1 MSIGFLAGRR
11 NATGLFAGIGILA
24 LFWLGRYW
32 RTTVPIL
39 LLVSCTDGFLK
50 HLISS
55 SALLILKDALV
66 VAIIIGMVVDL
77 ALHRKERPQG
87 RWQGLFPW
95 VFYFMF
101 IVANVA
107 LPHLSIASQ
116 IAGFRARVFF
126 SLLIVVGAVYFSSP
140 RVLVRAAWVFVI
152 GITIA
157 AGTGIIQ
164 VALGVSWE
172 SLGVG
177 FLLASQKYQSF
188 SSVIGAYFLAYGTMV
203 DPESLGLGCGFGL
216 LLAMGMLGLVKG
228 SAKVW
233 VLIAMLIMVTS
244 LLLSGARGAILGTGF
259 GLVLVFA
266 LAFRWKETR
275 SSAWLAL
282 IVVGLGL
289 PLAGLASGGSNSE
302 RFSSESTTYGAEN
315 RAAAFPL
322 VSSALQKNP
331 LGLGIGSAGAG
342 GAALAGS
349 DQSTPIDNYYLAILY
364 ETGPIGLIL
373 LVVVLVT
380 IFSQTI
386 RSAFASQSLE
396 ARVVFIGFAGA
407 QIELIVSAFLTQ
419 GSWDYAPVSQA
430 FWLFAGA
437 TLIPRRVVEAVIEKS
452 SRRKVTLW
460 QP

>member
-1 MSIGFLAGRR
+1 
-11 NATGLFAGIGILA
+11 
-24 LFWLGRYW
+24 
-32 RTTVPIL
+32 
-39 LLVSCTDGFLK
+39 
-50 HLISS
+50 
-55 SALLILKDALV
+55 
-66 VAIIIGMVVDL
+66 
-77 ALHRKERPQG
+77 
-87 RWQGLFPW
+87 
-95 VFYFMF
+95 
-101 IVANVA
+101 
-107 LPHLSIASQ
+107 
-116 IAGFRARVFF
+116 
-126 SLLIVVGAVYFSSP
+126 
-140 RVLVRAAWVFVI
+140 
-152 GITIA
+152 
-157 AGTGIIQ
+157 
-164 VALGVSWE
+164 
-172 SLGVG
+172 
-177 FLLASQKYQSF
+177 
-188 SSVIGAYFLAYGTMV
+188 MV

-228 SAKVW
+228 SAKMW
-233 VLIAMLIMVTS
+233 LLIAMLIMVTS
-244 LLLSGARGAILGTGF
+244 LLLSGARGAVLGTGF

-275 SSAWLAL
+275 GSAWLAL
-282 IVVGLGL
+282 IVVGLAL

-302 RFSSESTTYGAEN
+302 RFSSESTSYAAEN
-315 RAAAFPL
+315 RAAAFPI

-331 LGLGIGSAGAG
+331 LGLGIGAAGAG
-342 GAALAGS
+342 GGVLAGS
-349 DQSTPIDNYYLAILY
+349 DQRVTIDNYYLAILY